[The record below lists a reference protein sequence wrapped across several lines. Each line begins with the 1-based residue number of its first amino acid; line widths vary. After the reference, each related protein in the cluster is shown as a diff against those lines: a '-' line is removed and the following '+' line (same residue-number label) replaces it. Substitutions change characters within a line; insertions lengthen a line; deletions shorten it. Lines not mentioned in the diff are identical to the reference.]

1 MIDNYLVVVKLFFRG
16 GAFALLLAHPFLKT
30 YQPAIHKER
39 FLQAEYGIKK
49 K

>member
-30 YQPAIHKER
+30 YQPAGPQREISAGR
-39 FLQAEYGIKK
+39 IWD
-49 K
+49 